1 MDKWIKSYQQ
11 RMSPMDRH
19 ARTKLYL
26 ENKSACTVSLNSKQR
41 ATLDHDIR
49 EANKILRSCTRL
61 SSMAWRFVFLSSK
74 CDIENNFPHTHYDTI
89 FLYLPNYFNLSAY
102 SRVTLLIHEKI
113 HIYQRMYPI
122 PYHNIL
128 FKHYNL
134 RVDSMI
140 HRHRDFKR
148 VRINPDT
155 NVLIYKDIDDSYVLP
170 LYNNENATRLRDVE
184 NRTYNENN
192 PQKTKYR
199 SIGKEE
205 HPNEAIAYYLSNLLV
220 TKGVVHK
227 DILMWL

>member
-1 MDKWIKSYQQ
+1 MWIKSYQN
-11 RMSPMDRH
+11 RMSQMDRD

-26 ENKSACTVSLNSKQR
+26 ENKNECSVSLTTKQR
-41 ATLDHDIR
+41 TTLDHDVR
-49 EANKILRSCTRL
+49 DANRILRSCRRL

-89 FLYLPNYFNLSAY
+89 FLYKPNYFKLSAY

-140 HRHRDFKR
+140 HRHKDFKR

-170 LYNNENATRLRDVE
+170 IYNKNASRLRDVE
-184 NRTYNENN
+184 NRTYYGNN
-192 PQKTKYR
+192 PRKTKYR
-199 SIGKEE
+199 IIGKEE

>member
-11 RMSPMDRH
+11 RMSPTDRH

-26 ENKSACTVSLNSKQR
+26 ENKSACTVSLNSKQQT
-41 ATLDHDIR
+41 TLDHDIR
-49 EANKILRSCTRL
+49 EANKILRSCRRL
-61 SSMAWRFVFLSSK
+61 SSMTWRFVFLSSK

-89 FLYLPNYFNLSAY
+89 FLYTPNYFNLSAY

-155 NVLIYKDIDDSYVLP
+155 NVLIYKDVDDSYVLP
-170 LYNNENATRLRDVE
+170 LYNNENATRLRDVK
-184 NRTYNENN
+184 NRTYHGKN
-192 PQKTKYR
+192 PRKTKYR